1 MVSNT
6 ILNKKTISA
15 QCPALLSVEN
25 LSVTSDRKS
34 NTNKFQQETV
44 LAHITETG
52 LGVGGTRQLQAQ
64 LDSGTQAVIRTCLS
78 LSLILFFFSLSYS
91 YSLPVLVSL

>member
-1 MVSNT
+1 M
-6 ILNKKTISA
+6 
-15 QCPALLSVEN
+15 
-25 LSVTSDRKS
+25 
-34 NTNKFQQETV
+34 